1 MSISDFEFLKFV
13 GEGAYGKIYL
23 VRKKKTGDTYAMKI
37 VDFADRVIFFV
48 LYLIIIRKPLITRL
62 RALELKE
69 MHINPFQ
76 AIGL

>member
-37 VDFADRVIFFV
+37 VDFADRVKILLDTSF
-48 LYLIIIRKPLITRL
+48 
-62 RALELKE
+62 
-69 MHINPFQ
+69 
-76 AIGL
+76 